1 MFIFKNR
8 KAAQLRC
15 RTTPKSAV
23 IRSVSFQIRRLS
35 PQEFAMLAPQL
46 VDIYIEAMGYNPT
59 IRANRINAWKA
70 DVMRPGFT
78 AVIAENEFGIAGLA
92 YGFVGTPDTW
102 WGRRPR

>member
-1 MFIFKNR
+1 
-8 KAAQLRC
+8 
-15 RTTPKSAV
+15 
-23 IRSVSFQIRRLS
+23 
-35 PQEFAMLAPQL
+35 MLAPQL

-92 YGFVGTPDTW
+92 YGLSVRRTPGGTASCAAVS
-102 WGRRPR
+102 PR